1 MWGTIMAVNSFV
13 VWPIAVIFLV
23 YSIGRM
29 VIFFEWKLFVIAVI
43 IFAVSTIA
51 QMVIGVLAD

>member
-1 MWGTIMAVNSFV
+1 MAVNSFV
-13 VWPIAVIFLV
+13 VWPISVIFLV

-29 VIFFEWKLFVIAVI
+29 VIFFDWKTFVLAAI
-43 IFAVSTIA
+43 IFGVCTGA